1 MIYLHLESFQQ
12 FLLDYKLNIDGTDHE
27 VTPFLNSL
35 YHSQSTLAFS
45 NIFNQVKA
53 GKTSDAETMLETG
66 LFGLDQGSFMVNYG
80 GTNTQQAAP
89 FYPIKK
95 MATNQVQS
103 FMVILG
109 PSGTEIQPT
118 NNGATN
124 TSLMLPIL
132 PSKTVAIL
140 SNMV

>member
-1 MIYLHLESFQQ
+1 MDLTKVPSWSTMEVPIPSRLR
-12 FLLDYKLNIDGTDHE
+12 LLSY
-27 VTPFLNSL
+27 
-35 YHSQSTLAFS
+35 Q
-45 NIFNQVKA
+45 
-53 GKTSDAETMLETG
+53 
-66 LFGLDQGSFMVNYG
+66 
-80 GTNTQQAAP
+80 
-89 FYPIKK
+89 K